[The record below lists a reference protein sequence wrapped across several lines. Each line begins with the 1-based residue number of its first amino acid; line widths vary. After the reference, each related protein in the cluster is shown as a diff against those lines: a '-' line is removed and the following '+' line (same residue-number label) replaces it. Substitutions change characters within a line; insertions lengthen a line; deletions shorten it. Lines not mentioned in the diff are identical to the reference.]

1 MTERM
6 QEINLYTSAVAVSMQ
21 QQNAATGEISQNVA
35 GAASGT
41 KTMVALLADVAGA
54 ATETRT
60 SAETVLTASRSVEQA
75 SANLRS
81 EIESFL
87 EKVAV

>member
-1 MTERM
+1 M
-6 QEINLYTSAVAVSMQ
+6 VS
-21 QQNAATGEISQNVA
+21 
-35 GAASGT
+35 
-41 KTMVALLADVAGA
+41 LLADVAGA
-54 ATETRT
+54 ATETRG

-81 EIESFL
+81 EIETFL